1 MAAIS
6 SGTGAAGSPFS
17 AGAPPPSLPLSPNPP
32 KRTRILGADASDP
45 CVGSC
50 ARSVTHQ
57 RVRALA
63 CSSPPSAHLAP
74 HPNLLRPLGG
84 SGLGLFVGRPPRR
97 LTRLTR
103 LGWRR
108 VPPLIQQDRDHAQ
121 HDHDPDVLRV
131 EHGGEQGDQADA
143 DRTFSHAES
152 VEGIPVSLAERVT
165 GEAAAACWPRLR
177 ARTAASGP

>member
-17 AGAPPPSLPLSPNPP
+17 AGAPPPSPPLSPNPP
-32 KRTRILGADASDP
+32 KRTRILGADAGDP

-84 SGLGLFVGRPPRR
+84 SGLSQEPAGSFLGGTARLPR
-97 LTRLTR
+97 
-103 LGWRR
+103 
-108 VPPLIQQDRDHAQ
+108 VSQD
-121 HDHDPDVLRV
+121 
-131 EHGGEQGDQADA
+131 
-143 DRTFSHAES
+143 
-152 VEGIPVSLAERVT
+152 I
-165 GEAAAACWPRLR
+165 
-177 ARTAASGP
+177 